1 MGRTLVLAMVAVLL
15 PSLSQGNP
23 LQVGDGSIADIFQ
36 DPESKDIFTRILE
49 ANRGIL
55 KKMIQGDIAV
65 SNTRSAMKCEG
76 GECLWPKSNNGL
88 VNVPYS
94 LSDTYS
100 DGDKKVIRDAMKDFV
115 DQTCIRFIERTTEK
129 QYLNIMPDNGCWS
142 YLGRKTM
149 LAQPVSLTAGC
160 MAKGSVQHELFHALG
175 FYHEQSRS
183 DRDKYV
189 TIMWE
194 NIEEAYKYAFS
205 KEDTNN
211 LDTTYDYS
219 SIMHYPSFAFTK
231 SGNPTILPILNPK
244 RYIGQRVGMTATD
257 IKKVNRLYQCDI
269 CNMDFSEMSG
279 SFASTNHPT
288 SYSKNTHC
296 WYHIR
301 VPDSTVTVT
310 FDEFNLQSSPGCSSN
325 YIRVYN
331 EDTVNAPILLDKT
344 CGNCGFKRM
353 MSEGNIT
360 SPNYPFNYPNNMDCT
375 WTLLAYEDEIIQI
388 TFISFD
394 LQTGDQCNR
403 DYLLIRDGDNSTAK
417 KFCGNASLPV
427 FSSAASQVGVK
438 FHSDSEISSTGF
450 KFSYK
455 RVRKI

>member
-23 LQVGDGSIADIFQ
+23 LQEKYNVYGESQG
-36 DPESKDIFTRILE
+36 PESKDIFTRILE

-55 KKMIQGDIAV
+55 KKMMQGDIAV

-76 GECLWPKSNNGL
+76 GECLWPRSDNGL

-100 DGDKKVIRDAMKDFV
+100 DGDKNVIREAVKDFV

-183 DRDKYV
+183 DRDEYV

-194 NIEEAYKYAFS
+194 NIDEEYKYAFS

-231 SGNPTILPILNPK
+231 SGNPTILPILNPE

-296 WYHIR
+296 WYRIR

-344 CGNCGFKRM
+344 CGNVR
-353 MSEGNIT
+353 
-360 SPNYPFNYPNNMDCT
+360 PP
-375 WTLLAYEDEIIQI
+375 
-388 TFISFD
+388 
-394 LQTGDQCNR
+394 
-403 DYLLIRDGDNSTAK
+403 
-417 KFCGNASLPV
+417 PV
-427 FSSAASQVGVK
+427 TYNENLFSYSQSGQSILVEYFSDAAVT
-438 FHSDSEISSTGF
+438 STGF
-450 KFSYK
+450 KASYK
-455 RVRKI
+455 SDKCHEFNLGSGSIYTIEKTRHLESL